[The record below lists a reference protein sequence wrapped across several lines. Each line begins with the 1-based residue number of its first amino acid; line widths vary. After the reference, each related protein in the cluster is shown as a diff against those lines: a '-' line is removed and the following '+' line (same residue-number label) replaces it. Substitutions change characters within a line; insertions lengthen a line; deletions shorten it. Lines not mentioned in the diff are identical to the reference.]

1 LIKQAIELK
10 KSFALQDYDKP
21 NKTRQEYEKELT
33 ELLNYSI
40 DLSHKKAIT
49 LQKSLRKYRDSI
61 LVFLYHPKIPPDNN
75 GSERSIRNIKVKQK
89 ISGQFKSTE
98 GARIYA
104 INRSV
109 IDTIIKSNQNI
120 LDGLILIANFGTI

>member
-1 LIKQAIELK
+1 M
-10 KSFALQDYDKP
+10 
-21 NKTRQEYEKELT
+21 ELT
-33 ELLNYSI
+33 ELLEI
-40 DLSHKKAIT
+40 PLDLFHHKAVV
-49 LQKSLRKYRDSI
+49 LQKSLRKLRDSI
-61 LVFLYHPKIPPDNN
+61 LLFLYHPKIPPDNN

-109 IDTIIKSNQNI
+109 IDTIIKSNQNV
-120 LDGLILIANFGTI
+120 LDGLILIANFETI